1 MMPMIPELVPLA
13 AEAQIVSAGPIAWPL
28 FLGLLVATAWFTVF
42 SFVASWWIERT
53 NNARPA

>member
-13 AEAQIVSAGPIAWPL
+13 ADVQIVAASPIAGPM

-42 SFVASWWIERT
+42 GFLASWWLEHSNQSRM
-53 NNARPA
+53 A

>member
-13 AEAQIVSAGPIAWPL
+13 AEVQIVSGAPIAGPL

-42 SFVASWWIERT
+42 GFLASWLLERT
-53 NNARPA
+53 NTARPA